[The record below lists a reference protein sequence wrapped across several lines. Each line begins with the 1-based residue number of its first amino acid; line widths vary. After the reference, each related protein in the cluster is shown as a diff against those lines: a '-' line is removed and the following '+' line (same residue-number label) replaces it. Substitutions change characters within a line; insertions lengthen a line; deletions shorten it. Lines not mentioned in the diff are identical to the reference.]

1 MLTGWWVSTWYERAG
16 PFAIV
21 AWVIIVLGSI
31 TLHELAHGWAA
42 IWRGD
47 RTPIESGHMTWNPV
61 VHMGLPSLI
70 VFAVIGIAWGMMP
83 VNPARFRG
91 RHDDAIVA
99 IAGPVMNLLL
109 AALCIVLGAAWVAV
123 AGGYA
128 TPALTVSDNAF
139 RDGQVFFRLAA
150 ALNIVLAIFNMLPAP
165 PLDGSR
171 ILATFWP
178 RYREIIE
185 GPNGQN
191 IALFSLIVLLYF
203 GGRYIYPIG
212 FDTAISGTQTLAHW
226 MTGGRVP
233 LP

>member
-1 MLTGWWVSTWYERAG
+1 MFTGWWVAKWYEAAG
-16 PFAIV
+16 PFVIV
-21 AWVIIVLGSI
+21 AWVVIVLGSI

-70 VFAVIGIAWGMMP
+70 VFALVGIAWGLMP
-83 VNPARFRG
+83 VNPSRFRG
-91 RHDDAIVA
+91 RYDDALVA
-99 IAGPVMNLLL
+99 IAGPVMNLFLG
-109 AALCIVLGAAWVAV
+109 ALCIVLGAAWVAV

-128 TPALTVSDNAF
+128 SPALAVPDKAYADVQT
-139 RDGQVFFRLAA
+139 FFRLGA
-150 ALNIVLAIFNMLPAP
+150 ALNVTLAVFNMLPAP

-178 RYREIIE
+178 RYRDVID

-203 GGRYIYPIG
+203 GGRYIYPVGFGAADQGIG
-212 FDTAISGTQTLAHW
+212 QLAHW

>member
-1 MLTGWWVSTWYERAG
+1 MLTGWWVSTWYERGG

-21 AWVIIVLGSI
+21 AWVVIVLGSI

-91 RHDDAIVA
+91 RHDEAIVA
-99 IAGPVMNLLL
+99 LAGPAMNLFL

-128 TPALTVSDNAF
+128 SPALTVADKAF

-171 ILATFWP
+171 ILGTFWR
-178 RYREIIE
+178 RYREVID

-212 FDTAISGTQTLAHW
+212 FDAAITGTQTLAHW

-233 LP
+233 PP